1 MSQYSSKA
9 LDAEELRDHLR
20 ALEAQVLALRRQF
33 DVEREPLPEELF
45 AALEIRVGN
54 SWCLVPVAPIE
65 EVLPIVWPE
74 PLPEAPPWVLGCV
87 DLGGEVIPLI
97 DLRHRLENGGYTELD
112 LDQAMVVTK
121 SEPRCAFVVAEL
133 GDVIQVDPK
142 SITPPP
148 RGIPQTPFL
157 RGALSGDGNSM
168 KFLLSV
174 SRLSREFVLE
184 EMGDGRREQ

>member
-1 MSQYSSKA
+1 MSKHSSKA

-33 DVEREPLPEELF
+33 EVEREPLPQEPF
-45 AALEIRVGN
+45 AALEIRVGD
-54 SWCLVPVAPIE
+54 SWCLVPVSPIQ

-74 PLPEAPPWVLGCV
+74 PLPEAPSWVLGCIDV
-87 DLGGEVIPLI
+87 GGEVIPLI
-97 DLRHRLENGGYTELD
+97 DLRRRLEKVGHTELD
-112 LDQAMVVTK
+112 LDQAMVVTR

-133 GDVIQVDPK
+133 GDVIEVDPR

-157 RGALSGDGNSM
+157 RGALSNQGDSM
-168 KFLLSV
+168 KFLISV

-184 EMGDGRREQ
+184 EMGDGDSKL